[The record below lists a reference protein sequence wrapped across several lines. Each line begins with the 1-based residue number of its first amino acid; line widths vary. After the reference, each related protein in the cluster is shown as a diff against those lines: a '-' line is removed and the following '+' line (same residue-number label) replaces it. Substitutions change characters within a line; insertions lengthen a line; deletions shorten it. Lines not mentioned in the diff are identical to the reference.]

1 MKRILTIMFAAVLTV
16 SAFAQGRFGP
26 DSAECVKYLSYY
38 TEYMKQ
44 GNNAEAIGPW
54 RKAYS
59 LCPVTAAKPSAEISF
74 TTGVSST
81 ASIFLFFFI
90 GFHHP
95 FRPDGYEGQRQTSEG
110 RLRTSPKYP

>member
-54 RKAYS
+54 RKA
-59 LCPVTAAKPSAEISF
+59 
-74 TTGVSST
+74 
-81 ASIFLFFFI
+81 
-90 GFHHP
+90 
-95 FRPDGYEGQRQTSEG
+95 
-110 RLRTSPKYP
+110 

>member
-59 LCPVTAAKPSAEISF
+59 ICPVTASQNLLIDGQKLMRWAYGKNKKAED
-74 TTGVSST
+74 
-81 ASIFLFFFI
+81 
-90 GFHHP
+90 
-95 FRPDGYEGQRQTSEG
+95 RKGYIDTLMKLYDQRVATF
-110 RLRTSPKYP
+110 PK